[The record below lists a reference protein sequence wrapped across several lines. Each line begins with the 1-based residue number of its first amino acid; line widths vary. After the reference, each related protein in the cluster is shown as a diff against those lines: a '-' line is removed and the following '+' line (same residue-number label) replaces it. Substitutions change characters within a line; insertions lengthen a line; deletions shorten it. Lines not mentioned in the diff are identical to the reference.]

1 MTFRSLLFWI
11 HLAAGVVCGLVIG
24 VMCVTGVMLAFEKD
38 VIAWA
43 ERDARRVEATVGAVR
58 KPLDELERHFRAARP
73 DAQPTGIVVSAD
85 PRAAVAFTVGRS
97 ATYYVDPYTGEVREP
112 ASKAT
117 AGFMQTMLVWH
128 RYLGFSGE
136 ESRPRGKLVNGVANV
151 AFLVLAITGLYL
163 WLPRTWSWRA
173 VRPVIWFRQNASARA
188 RDFNWHNTIGLWSAP
203 VLIVLTLTAMPISF
217 RWAGSFLYTLTG
229 TPLPAS
235 GPQSSGTPIPTVDLP
250 APAADARPVSR
261 DALLAA
267 AQAAVPDWLTITLR
281 LAAPGA
287 KPAPV
292 YFTVR
297 EREAWPRTANTT
309 LQFDPYSG
317 RLLRRDGHADLNAAR
332 QFRAWTRFLHTGE
345 AVGWPGQLIAG
356 LASLGGA
363 VLVFTG
369 LALSY
374 RRFFGRRPAA
384 APAGL
389 REPVPADSARRG

>member
-1 MTFRSLLFWI
+1 MTFRSVLFWL
-11 HLAAGVVCGLVIG
+11 HLAAGVVCGVVIG
-24 VMCVTGVMLAFEKD
+24 VMCVTGTLLAFEKD
-38 VIAWA
+38 LIAWA
-43 ERDARRVEATVGAVR
+43 ERDARRVEPPAGASR
-58 KPLDELERHFRAARP
+58 LSLDELERRLRAARP
-73 DAQPTGIVVSAD
+73 DAQPTGLVVSAD
-85 PRAAVAFTVGRS
+85 PRAAVAFTLGRS
-97 ATYYVDPYTGEVREP
+97 GAYYLNPYTGEVRAP
-112 ASKAT
+112 ASKAM

-136 ESRPRGKLVNGVANV
+136 ESRPRGKLVNGVANA
-151 AFLVLAITGLYL
+151 AFLVLAVTGLYL

-188 RDFNWHNTIGLWSAP
+188 RDFNWHNTIGFWSAP

-217 RWAGSFLYTLTG
+217 RWAGSLLYPLTG

-250 APAADARPVSR
+250 APAAGAQPVTR

-267 AQAAVPDWLTITLR
+267 VQTAVPDWLTITLR

-287 KPAPV
+287 RPGPAF
-292 YFTVR
+292 FTVR

-309 LQFDPYSG
+309 LQLDPYSG
-317 RLLRRDGHADLNAAR
+317 HLLRRDGHADRSAALR
-332 QFRAWTRFLHTGE
+332 LRTWTRFLHTGE

-356 LASLGGA
+356 IASLGGA

-369 LALSY
+369 LALSW
-374 RRFFGRRPAA
+374 RRFFSRAPAPLRRDPAA
-384 APAGL
+384 SGVAI
-389 REPVPADSARRG
+389 DS